1 MGCHEGKVK
10 LEDEIMK
17 AKLERY
23 QIQMERINQL
33 KLLEQLVGKP
43 VKPSTI
49 PDYIAPNIKNKI
61 KNVKEKN
68 NNTSSLT
75 SKKKLPI
82 RVKPKRSK
90 NNIVRRKI
98 NLNEERM
105 GKITKKTNKKKG
117 MK

>member
-33 KLLEQLVGKP
+33 KLLEELGGKP
-43 VKPSTI
+43 VKPPTI
-49 PDYIAPNIKNKI
+49 PDYIEQNAKNKI
-61 KNVKEKN
+61 KDEKGKKSI
-68 NNTSSLT
+68 TSSLT
-75 SKKKLPI
+75 NKKKLPI

-90 NNIVRRKI
+90 SNIVRKKV
-98 NLNEERM
+98 NMNEESI
-105 GKITKKTNKKKG
+105 GKMTKNTNKKKA
-117 MK
+117 KK

>member
-1 MGCHEGKVK
+1 MGCHEAKVK

-33 KLLEQLVGKP
+33 KLLEELGGKP
-43 VKPSTI
+43 VKPPTI

-61 KNVKEKN
+61 KNNKKN
-68 NNTSSLT
+68 ITSSLT

-90 NNIVRRKI
+90 SSIDRKEI
-98 NLNEERM
+98 NFNEE
-105 GKITKKTNKKKG
+105 GIEKITKKINKKKA
-117 MK
+117 KK

>member
-1 MGCHEGKVK
+1 MGCHEGKEK

-33 KLLEQLVGKP
+33 KLLEELGGKP
-43 VKPSTI
+43 IKPPTI
-49 PDYIAPNIKNKI
+49 PDYIAPNIKNEI
-61 KNVKEKN
+61 KNEKKN
-68 NNTSSLT
+68 ITSSLT

-90 NNIVRRKI
+90 SNVVRKKI
-98 NLNEERM
+98 NFNEEGM
-105 GKITKKTNKKKG
+105 EKIVKKKIR
-117 MK
+117 KKQ